1 MQARRRL
8 VFVSNLETPGIDT
21 LRPANGK
28 VPGSTRHDDA
38 NLAGTGARELFP
50 PLRVKTFKQELPL
63 SAGVLIALLLLV
75 LAFSGDSFTLN
86 ILAATFLFGGVATA
100 WNIIGGLGGQFSL
113 GHSVFF
119 AVGAYT
125 TANLYLTFGVS
136 PWFALVPAALLAG
149 LVAVALSWPVFR
161 LRGPFFAIATM
172 AFTEVLLSL
181 AMYFDTFTGGA
192 RGLSIPFRAGLQN
205 MIFRDRFSYAL
216 LMLGFL
222 GVALIVFTAVT
233 RSRLGY
239 SLQAI
244 RDNQDAAMAAGINVL
259 RTKLV
264 GMAISAA
271 LTGIGGTLFLMYVR
285 VVDPPTL
292 FSLFDIGV
300 KVALIA
306 LIGGIGTIYGPLLGA
321 LLIIPLESMLRA
333 ELGGA
338 VPGANLIVLGIILI
352 LTSLFL
358 KRGIIGALRKIRW
371 PGTRA
376 ST

>member
-1 MQARRRL
+1 
-8 VFVSNLETPGIDT
+8 
-21 LRPANGK
+21 
-28 VPGSTRHDDA
+28 
-38 NLAGTGARELFP
+38 
-50 PLRVKTFKQELPL
+50 
-63 SAGVLIALLLLV
+63 V

-136 PWFALVPAALLAG
+136 PWLALVPAALLAG

-338 VPGANLIVLGIILI
+338 VPEQ
-352 LTSLFL
+352 T
-358 KRGIIGALRKIRW
+358 
-371 PGTRA
+371 
-376 ST
+376 

>member
-1 MQARRRL
+1 
-8 VFVSNLETPGIDT
+8 
-21 LRPANGK
+21 
-28 VPGSTRHDDA
+28 
-38 NLAGTGARELFP
+38 
-50 PLRVKTFKQELPL
+50 
-63 SAGVLIALLLLV
+63 
-75 LAFSGDSFTLN
+75 
-86 ILAATFLFGGVATA
+86 
-100 WNIIGGLGGQFSL
+100 
-113 GHSVFF
+113 
-119 AVGAYT
+119 
-125 TANLYLTFGVS
+125 
-136 PWFALVPAALLAG
+136 
-149 LVAVALSWPVFR
+149 
-161 LRGPFFAIATM
+161 M

-192 RGLSIPFRAGLQN
+192 RGLSIPFRAGLDN

-222 GVALIVFTAVT
+222 AVVLIAFTAVI

-239 SLQAI
+239 SLQAV

-259 RTKLV
+259 RTKLI

-292 FSLFDIGV
+292 FSLFDVGV

-338 VPGANLIVLGIILI
+338 VPGANLIVLGSILL
-352 LTSLFL
+352 LTALFL
-358 KRGIIGALRKIRW
+358 KRGIIGSLHQIRLPW
-371 PGTRA
+371 MR
-376 ST
+376 SSQ

>member
-1 MQARRRL
+1 L

-136 PWFALVPAALLAG
+136 PWLALVPAALLAG

-244 RDNQDAAMAAGINVL
+244 RDNQDA
-259 RTKLV
+259 V
-264 GMAISAA
+264 GGNGDQCCADRDRRDAFPDVCPRRGS
-271 LTGIGGTLFLMYVR
+271 T
-285 VVDPPTL
+285 D
-292 FSLFDIGV
+292 
-300 KVALIA
+300 
-306 LIGGIGTIYGPLLGA
+306 PLL
-321 LLIIPLESMLRA
+321 
-333 ELGGA
+333 A
-338 VPGANLIVLGIILI
+338 VRHWGQGRSDCLDRRDRDDLWSITRR
-352 LTSLFL
+352 LTNNSP
-358 KRGIIGALRKIRW
+358 RKH
-371 PGTRA
+371 A
-376 ST
+376 SC